1 MTLRVRYH
9 LAIVPLFL
17 GLGLANV
24 ALFLLVDR
32 SELTWGLAEEAKG
45 TALALAAFA
54 GPVTPPGETPP
65 ARIVSACARIP
76 RRDGDPAIVWFQRAS
91 AGWQAQELVRSS
103 TTRAP
108 AVPAG
113 KTVERLQAHEA
124 VGEFHP
130 QPGEPDDETTGYAGV
145 FAPDGSLRA
154 IVGVSVPDTSLR
166 AEAARVLRSSGMFV
180 AVLALLGFCTA
191 EGLAR
196 LARREVRR
204 LRRTAEALG
213 RGDYG
218 AHGTSGRIR
227 ELNDLGTTLHT
238 MASLLGDHRQR
249 TRRSLLQTDVQPDSE
264 ELALAW
270 QEACD
275 DSCDVATPSV
285 DLALRR
291 VGRGHFDDFL
301 GVRECATGWFAV
313 VGRLSARAGLTPVER
328 AVAAVAARDFH
339 LGRAARWQ
347 EGNPPTR
354 EACVFPSERLELVFV
369 PKTGGPPVPI
379 ESVRAPGSR
388 PPSSASGRQILG
400 TLPPGT
406 ERLAG
411 EFLQHAPPQ
420 KLALLADELAALFA
434 AHGGGVALLLELHP
448 SSELSP

>member
-76 RRDGDPAIVWFQRAS
+76 RRDGETAVVWFQRAS
-91 AGWQAQELVRSS
+91 AGWQPQELMRSS

-108 AVPAG
+108 AMPAG
-113 KTVERLQAHEA
+113 KTVVRLQAHEA

-130 QPGEPDDETTGYAGV
+130 RPGEPDDETTGYAGV
-145 FAPDGSLRA
+145 FAPDGNLRA

-166 AEAARVLRSSGMFV
+166 AEQGQALRSGGVFV
-180 AVLALLGFCTA
+180 GVLALLGFCAA
-191 EGLAR
+191 EGLTR

-204 LRRTAEALG
+204 LRGAAETLG
-213 RGDYG
+213 RGEY
-218 AHGTSGRIR
+218 AAQWNAGRIR

-270 QEACD
+270 QEACG
-275 DSCDVATPSV
+275 DSFDVATPSV
-285 DLALRR
+285 DFALRR

-313 VGRLSARAGLTPVER
+313 VGRLSTPLGLTPVER
-328 AVAAVAARDFH
+328 AVAASAARDFH
-339 LGRAARWQ
+339 LGLAARWR
-347 EGNPPTR
+347 EGNPPSR
-354 EACVFPSERLELVFV
+354 EACVFPSEGLEVVFV
-369 PKTGGPPVPI
+369 PKTGGPPVEI
-379 ESVRAPGSR
+379 QSVRVPGSR
-388 PPSSASGRQILG
+388 PPSYASGRQILG

-411 EFLQHAPPQ
+411 EFRQHTPPQ
-420 KLALLADELAALFA
+420 RLALLADELAALFA

-448 SSELSP
+448 ASEFSP